1 MRRDYIMEDCILFEE
16 IEKSAIRAT
25 DGKFLEWE
33 QEEREQFIRDVAERV
48 KANMSKRSDTR

>member
-1 MRRDYIMEDCILFEE
+1 MEDCILFEE